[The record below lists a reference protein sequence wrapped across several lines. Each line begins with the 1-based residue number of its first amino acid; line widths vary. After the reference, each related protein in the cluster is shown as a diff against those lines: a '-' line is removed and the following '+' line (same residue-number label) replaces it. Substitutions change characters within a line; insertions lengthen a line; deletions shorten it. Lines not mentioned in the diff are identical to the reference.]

1 MEAGKG
7 GREGGTDLILLVEM
21 REKTSPS
28 FYLKNLL

>member
-21 REKTSPS
+21 REKTSS